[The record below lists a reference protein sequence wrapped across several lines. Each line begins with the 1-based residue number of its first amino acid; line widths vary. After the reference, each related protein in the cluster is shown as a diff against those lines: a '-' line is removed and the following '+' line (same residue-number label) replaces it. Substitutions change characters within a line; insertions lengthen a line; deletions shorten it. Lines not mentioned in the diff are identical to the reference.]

1 MLAET
6 LRNSLA
12 VNKRQH
18 DMSHAAGTNQAACHS
33 FLTFTKTAQR
43 CHSPLTGGCPCTRI
57 SLRLCVHT
65 PFKQRAP
72 ESSPISRIAKA
83 PLSLRAFLGFFAP
96 CFIFVFCIKHS
107 LLCCS
112 VIAAS
117 QKFRVLKR
125 KVSRNCCFVL

>member
-12 VNKRQH
+12 VNKRRH
-18 DMSHAAGTNQAACHS
+18 DISHAAGTNQAACHS
-33 FLTFTKTAQR
+33 FLTFAKTAQR
-43 CHSPLTGGCPCTRI
+43 CRSPLTRGCPCTRI
-57 SLRLCVHT
+57 SLRLCLHT
-65 PFKQRAP
+65 SFKQHAP
-72 ESSPISRIAKA
+72 ESSPISQIAMA

-96 CFIFVFCIKHS
+96 SFIFVFGIKHS

-117 QKFRVLKR
+117 QGFRILKR
-125 KVSRNCCFVL
+125 KVSRNRCFVL